1 MWVPPR
7 RRLDD
12 VRKPQILAAAMQV
25 LVEKGLSSV
34 RIADVAERAETS
46 STSVIYYFGSK
57 AELFEEAIAG
67 ADDGFYAE
75 MLADIEQLETGVDR
89 LAWLVVRSSSTD
101 WLLWMELWV
110 YARRHHDML
119 SAHRRFDRRF
129 REMIGDTIRHGQSRG
144 EFAPADVDAVS
155 MRLGSLM
162 RGLAIHVSLG
172 GHEVDSDAMAA
183 HTLHLAALE
192 LGCDEAVLSAAAQR
206 QAAAAEATHGGNEGR

>member
-1 MWVPPR
+1 
-7 RRLDD
+7 

-57 AELFEEAIAG
+57 ADLFEEAIAG
-67 ADDGFYAE
+67 ADDAFYAA
-75 MLADIEQLETGVDR
+75 MLADIERLDTGVDR

-110 YARRHHDML
+110 YARRHPELL

-129 REMIGDTIRHGQSRG
+129 REMIGDTIRHGQGRG
-144 EFAPADVDAVS
+144 EFGEADVDAVS
-155 MRLGSLM
+155 LRLGSLM

-172 GHEVDSDAMAA
+172 GHEVDSEQMAA
-183 HTLHLAALE
+183 HTLRVASLE
-192 LGCDEAVLSAAAQR
+192 LGCDETILSSAAER
-206 QAAAAEATHGGNEGR
+206 QAAAVEAAHTGESPK